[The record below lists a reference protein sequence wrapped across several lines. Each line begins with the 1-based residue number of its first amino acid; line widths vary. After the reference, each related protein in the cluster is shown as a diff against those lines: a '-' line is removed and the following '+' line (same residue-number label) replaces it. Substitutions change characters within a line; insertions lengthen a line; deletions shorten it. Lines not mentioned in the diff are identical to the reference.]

1 MADHTLAIEPVYKA
15 LYHETT
21 RNQAINLIKSHQL
34 FDPKSVLKLISEG
47 RVSMAIEI
55 LNVEKAYYDKF
66 DLNDTEA
73 IIDAL
78 ANLPDLG
85 KIEVIKGGMFSKD
98 GEKCICPNGHKNDPD
113 RKHCTTCNLN
123 IKGLTVDDTKE
134 IESFKKRIVV
144 LKDLLLN

>member
-1 MADHTLAIEPVYKA
+1 MSKKSKNRKSISLSRTLEPVYKA

-66 DLNDTEA
+66 DLNDMEA

-78 ANLPDLG
+78 ADRLDLG
-85 KIEVIKGGMFSKD
+85 RVGITPDPIKMA
-98 GEKCICPNGHKNDPD
+98 
-113 RKHCTTCNLN
+113 TA
-123 IKGLTVDDTKE
+123 KGKE
-134 IESFKKRIVV
+134 LASH
-144 LKDLLLN
+144 L